1 MNKNKQM
8 IKSAWIKQMQEKEG
22 EEILDLYYQSMTKI
36 AIILLNRV
44 SDKLVFNSLC
54 LKGNHLTNQVID
66 HMTREYSELYRYGY
80 ISYEETCHLLNR
92 CNNDELLYFFV
103 RMLYP
108 SFYYENNMCIDLFTY
123 QTQLSSII
131 AYLKT
136 IIDFAVIIY

>member
-80 ISYEETCHLLNR
+80 ISYEETCNLLNR

-136 IIDFAVIIY
+136 RIDLPVIIY

>member
-80 ISYEETCHLLNR
+80 ISYEETCSLLNR

-108 SFYYENNMCIDLFTY
+108 SFYYENNKCIDLFTY

-136 IIDFAVIIY
+136 RIDLPVIIY